1 MKNFRKV
8 LSNDR
13 YASMLSKSL
22 VLGGYHEIFENKK
35 PQINADERGFVI
47 AYLRLFAFIG
57 VMLAVTQRHVCSV
70 GIRGCA
76 LQRRDSGRIICGFF
90 NSNTK
95 TFYNLYASHTLSI
108 IKRGVAL

>member
-1 MKNFRKV
+1 MKNIRKV
-8 LSNDR
+8 LSNER

-57 VMLAVTQRHVCSV
+57 VMLAVTQRHVCPA

-95 TFYNLYASHTLSI
+95 TFYNLYASHTLYI